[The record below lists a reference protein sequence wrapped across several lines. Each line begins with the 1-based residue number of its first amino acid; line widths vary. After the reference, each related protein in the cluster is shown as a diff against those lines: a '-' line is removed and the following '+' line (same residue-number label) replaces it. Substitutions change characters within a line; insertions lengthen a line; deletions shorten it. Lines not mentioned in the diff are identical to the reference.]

1 MDRQRIAVRVV
12 VSSALLMLFALPL
25 PVPAQQ
31 NGCSDE
37 KSHEFDF
44 WVGEWEVTAGGEVA
58 GHNSIQPILD
68 GCVLQEN
75 WRGAKGSAGSS
86 FNFYD
91 PQAKK
96 WRQLWVWKNGTT
108 LELEGD
114 YADGKMILEGE
125 SLDPKGKKVRNRIT
139 WYDNPDGTV
148 RQHWEVRPPGE
159 KAWKSAFDG
168 TYRKRE
174 K

>member
-1 MDRQRIAVRVV
+1 VALAAALTFMT
-12 VSSALLMLFALPL
+12 VSGLA
-25 PVPAQQ
+25 AQQ

-37 KSHEFDF
+37 KSHQFDF
-44 WVGEWEVTAGGEVA
+44 WIGEWEVSAGGEVA
-58 GHNSIQPILD
+58 GHNTIRPILD
-68 GCVLQEN
+68 GCVLQES

-96 WRQLWVWKNGTT
+96 WRQLWVWRNGTT
-108 LELEGD
+108 LELEGG

-125 SLDPKGKKVRNRIT
+125 SRDAKGDRIRNRIT

-148 RQHWEVRPPGE
+148 RQHWEVRSPGAE
-159 KAWKSAFDG
+159 QWKTAFDG
-168 TYRKRE
+168 TYRNKA